1 VRCLT
6 WLQFVDDVSL
16 EGLER
21 NFFEFRAHEIGKDA
35 SQHREMAHHQH
46 ALRGEIGITGENR

>member
-1 VRCLT
+1 
-6 WLQFVDDVSL
+6 VSL

-21 NFFEFRAHEIGKDA
+21 NFFEFRAHEVSEDA

-46 ALRGEIGITGENR
+46 AMTGEIGMIVEDR